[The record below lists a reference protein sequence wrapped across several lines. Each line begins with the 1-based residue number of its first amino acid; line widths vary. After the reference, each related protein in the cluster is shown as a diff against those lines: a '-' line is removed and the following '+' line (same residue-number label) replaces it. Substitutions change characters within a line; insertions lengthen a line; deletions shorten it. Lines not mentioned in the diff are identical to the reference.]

1 MKPIYSALSIA
12 ILLHPAFA
20 QADSE
25 AAKNSTAA
33 KAITSISELV
43 KSKGLLHIEIVPEKA
58 LIRVKGQSFQDYSKC
73 LNETAEGEISKN
85 IGELIESA
93 LESDESITL
102 QISGNSNIP
111 STKNTTIESDCTAS
125 DDEYSLSYMRA
136 SSVRRALSFS
146 SDFDIDTVGNGA
158 DELLNENDPS
168 SPENSRVDI
177 QFIAEPQY

>member
-1 MKPIYSALSIA
+1 MKLNYSALFMA
-12 ILLHPAFA
+12 TLLHPAFA

-33 KAITSISELV
+33 KAINSISELV
-43 KSKGLLHIEIVPEKA
+43 KSKNLSHIEIIPEKA
-58 LIRVKGQSFQDYSKC
+58 LIRVKGQSFQDHSKC
-73 LNETAEGEISKN
+73 LNEKAENEISKN

-111 STKNTTIESDCTAS
+111 SAQNTAPESDCTAS
-125 DDEYSLSYMRA
+125 GDEYSLSYMRA
-136 SSVRRALSFS
+136 SSVRKALSLS

-158 DELLNENDPS
+158 DELLNEDAPS
-168 SPENSRVDI
+168 SPENNRVDI